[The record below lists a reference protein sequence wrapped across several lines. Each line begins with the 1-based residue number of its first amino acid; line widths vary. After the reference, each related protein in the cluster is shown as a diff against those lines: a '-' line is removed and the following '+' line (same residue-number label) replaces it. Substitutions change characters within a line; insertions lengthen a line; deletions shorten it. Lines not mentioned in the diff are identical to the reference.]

1 MLGGERASLGDG
13 GEKRLKGGGG
23 GGGGGGEGGWG
34 KKESSLLV
42 CKCDRGNGGLWP
54 ANGDGDRSPEFFPS
68 SSSLKSA
75 I

>member
-1 MLGGERASLGDG
+1 MGGGLLWATGERRDW
-13 GEKRLKGGGG
+13 GGGG
-23 GGGGGGEGGWG
+23 GGGGRRDREGGWG

-54 ANGDGDRSPEFFPS
+54 TNGDGDKSPEFFPS